1 MHRECRDLL
10 SDIDGVRYCLV
21 AFECLFQFLDW
32 FRIFFVKGVYIP
44 FDFLSVAGT
53 KQRLFNS
60 GVGVPRERFNDLLL
74 LLRRNRDVCWYYE
87 WFNNAVLCIQID
99 ANLLIFFAHHGLYL

>member
-1 MHRECRDLL
+1 MHRECGDLL
-10 SDIDGVRYCLV
+10 SNIDGVRYCLV
-21 AFECLFQFLDW
+21 AFECLFEFLDR

-44 FDFLSVAGT
+44 FNFLSVAVT

-74 LLRRNRDVCWYYE
+74 LL
-87 WFNNAVLCIQID
+87 QS
-99 ANLLIFFAHHGLYL
+99 